1 MNIENLSGKVNVNQ
15 GKLALQN
22 TVFSLIGTKMKM
34 DAVYF
39 HETPTRADFDYKIKA
54 TDFDIKRAYN
64 EIALFREM
72 ASAAEYAEGIV
83 SIDYK
88 IAGKL
93 DGNMTPVFPS
103 LIGGGTLSVK
113 NVKMK
118 GFKLFN
124 VVSQKTET
132 DALKD
137 PDISKID
144 IKTTVKNNLIKIE
157 RFKFKVAGFRP
168 RIEGETSFD
177 GKINLKMRIGLPP
190 LGIIGIPIKVTG
202 TQDNPIIGLGK
213 KTEDLEETEYEEGME
228 NLPKTAEIVP
238 TTELPVVTPKD
249 TIKN

>member
-1 MNIENLSGKVNVNQ
+1 MVSCLLPQK
-15 GKLALQN
+15 
-22 TVFSLIGTKMKM
+22 F
-34 DAVYF
+34 
-39 HETPTRADFDYKIKA
+39 DFNFNGDFAKKN
-54 TDFDIKRAYN
+54 DFDIKRAYN

-83 SIDYK
+83 SLDYK

-157 RFKFKVAGFRP
+157 RFKFKAAGFRP

-177 GKINLKMRIGLPP
+177 GKINLKNANRFATLRNNRNSY
-190 LGIIGIPIKVTG
+190 KSHRNTR
-202 TQDNPIIGLGK
+202 
-213 KTEDLEETEYEEGME
+213 
-228 NLPKTAEIVP
+228 
-238 TTELPVVTPKD
+238 
-249 TIKN
+249 